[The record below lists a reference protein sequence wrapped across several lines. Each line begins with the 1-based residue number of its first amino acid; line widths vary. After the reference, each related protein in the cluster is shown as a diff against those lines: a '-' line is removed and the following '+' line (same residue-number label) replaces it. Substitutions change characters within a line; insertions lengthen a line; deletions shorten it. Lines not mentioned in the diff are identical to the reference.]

1 MASDNEFM
9 GPAAEIAALVKKK
22 NEDYGGS
29 YYKLRDKYGPTS
41 FLIRLADKTGRLD
54 ELLSGKGKKP
64 VSGET
69 TEDTIKDVMG
79 YCLLE
84 LQYRKNEK
92 MPAGT
97 GRKARSAARTK
108 PEPEAQKK
116 LPAAE
121 EKKEQQEATA

>member
-29 YYKLRDKYGPTS
+29 YYKLREKYGPTS

-92 MPAGT
+92 RP
-97 GRKARSAARTK
+97 AARTK

>member
-92 MPAGT
+92 RP
-97 GRKARSAARTK
+97 AARTK

>member
-1 MASDNEFM
+1 MATENEYM

-29 YYKLRDKYGPTS
+29 YYKLRDTYGPTS

-69 TEDTIKDVMG
+69 IEDTIKDVMG

-92 MPAGT
+92 RP
-97 GRKARSAARTK
+97 AARTRPK
-108 PEPEAQKK
+108 PEAQKK
-116 LPAAE
+116 LKIESPVDPAVE
-121 EKKEQQEATA
+121 EQKSQST

>member
-1 MASDNEFM
+1 MATENEFA
-9 GPAAEIAALVKKK
+9 GTAAEIAAMVKKK

-29 YYKLRDKYGPTS
+29 YYKLRERYGHAG

-69 TEDTIKDVMG
+69 VEDTIKDVVG

-92 MPAGT
+92 KPAS
-97 GRKARSAARTK
+97 RPRPRS
-108 PEPEAQKK
+108 KK
-116 LPAAE
+116 DPQQVLEEPAAGE
-121 EKKEQQEATA
+121 ETKKEETSIDRS